1 MTVELCKEAM
11 LLKSWN
17 INLCHTIAQVLS
29 EPLGAL
35 YLNVLLGFTARDLMH
50 VGGCP
55 TPIHHLGSWW
65 EVCPQELDEDCCQR
79 AEIFWPINKAHVKK

>member
-29 EPLGAL
+29 EPLRAL
-35 YLNVLLGFTARDLMH
+35 YLNVLLGFTA
-50 VGGCP
+50 
-55 TPIHHLGSWW
+55 
-65 EVCPQELDEDCCQR
+65 QR
-79 AEIFWPINKAHVKK
+79 FNACGRVSNTHTSSG